1 MLIMEQR
8 LKESNAQLKQY
19 NEMVR
24 RKEMEYEALKNEH
37 EEYKE
42 ITKKRIAELNIHLEV
57 NLNIHIG

>member
-1 MLIMEQR
+1 
-8 LKESNAQLKQY
+8 
-19 NEMVR
+19 MVR